1 MLTLQKNPPPVKKA
15 RLLLVDD
22 HMAIRVG
29 LMTAA
34 SDAPDLEV
42 VADVDNGPDALDAY
56 RKYRPDVV
64 VLDLRLP
71 GMSGLDILKA
81 LREEFKNA
89 RVLIF
94 SNYATGEEIYRAMTA
109 GATGFVLKEMPL
121 DRFLEAIRA
130 VSQGDQYMPPEIA
143 ERMGKRLLTHLSPR
157 EMEVVRLLAV
167 GLSNKE
173 IGVRLGVVEGTV
185 KIHIG
190 SIFNKLGVSDRTHA
204 LIEAIKRGFVQID

>member
-1 MLTLQKNPPPVKKA
+1 MQKTPTPVRKT

-29 LMTAA
+29 LTTAA
-34 SDAPDLEV
+34 SDTTDLEV
-42 VADVDNGPDALDAY
+42 VANVDNGNDAIEAY
-56 RKYRPDVV
+56 RRHRPDVV

-71 GMSGLDILKA
+71 GMSGLEILKA
-81 LREEFKNA
+81 IREEFKTA
-89 RVLIF
+89 RILIF

-121 DRFLEAIRA
+121 ERFLEAIRA
-130 VSQGDQYMPPEIA
+130 VNQGQQYMPAEIA
-143 ERMGKRLLTHLSPR
+143 ERMGKRLLVHLSPR
-157 EMEVVRLLAV
+157 EIEVIRLLAV

-173 IGVRLGVVEGTV
+173 IGARLGVVEGTV

-190 SIFNKLGVSDRTHA
+190 SILNKLGVSDRTHA
-204 LIEAIKRGFVQID
+204 LIEAVKRGFVQID